1 MPRLGTRLRRRR
13 LCSIASG
20 LLLVSAVTGGAP
32 TSALADHQQ
41 QAMFLDTAG
50 TLADPVARLS
60 ELRGLGVERMRLFV
74 AWRAYAPQPL
84 SLVRPRGFNA
94 ASPAAY
100 PAGAWSRLDAAV
112 QQAEANG
119 IDLDLDVGGGSP
131 LWATA
136 PDRPRD
142 RPHPNW
148 APNASDYGGF
158 VRAVST
164 RYSGN
169 YNPVTNTVSPGD
181 PADLPA
187 VHFWSIW
194 NEPNYGPSLAPQ
206 GDPHEA
212 GHSSVERSAW
222 TYRNL
227 LDAGWSALHATGHGG
242 DTILFGEVAP
252 RGGAGNR
259 LGLFNGTRP
268 MQFLRALYCVDS
280 GYRLLR
286 GRAATRRGCP
296 ATAAGSQAFRSRHP
310 ALFDASGFADH
321 PYSRWFPPNVERMG
335 SPDDTPL
342 AQIGGLIRALDRM
355 QRIYGSHA
363 RLPIWNTEYGYLT
376 SPPKRR
382 HPPLFTPTVSQ
393 TTAAYYLNWAEY
405 ISWRNPRIAS
415 TMQYLYGDPLPA
427 LATND
432 YGGYATGLVNFNGTK
447 KPTYYAYRM
456 PLYLP
461 KTSARRGARLEV
473 WGAARPAH
481 FAMIDVPADP
491 ETVDV
496 EFKPAGARSFAV
508 VRTVTVTSP
517 HGYFDTRVL
526 FPSSGTV
533 RLAWSYPTDDPL
545 LTRNGRIYS
554 RNVQIKLR

>member
-1 MPRLGTRLRRRR
+1 MFLASVSPA
-13 LCSIASG
+13 IASRG
-20 LLLVSAVTGGAP
+20 QESMLQDDIALSGPDTDAV
-32 TSALADHQQ
+32 LAQ
-41 QAMFLDTAG
+41 
-50 TLADPVARLS
+50 
-60 ELRGLGVERMRLFV
+60 LRTLGVGRIRVSVHWLLI
-74 AWRAYAPQPL
+74 APQPG
-84 SLVRPRGFNA
+84 SVRRPSGFNA
-94 ASPAAY
+94 ADPGAY
-100 PAGAWSRLDAAV
+100 PAANWVTLDRIVTQAAE
-112 QQAEANG
+112 QHF
-119 IDLDLDVGGGSP
+119 DLNLDVGGGAP
-131 LWATA
+131 LWATVA
-136 PDRPRD
+136 GAPRD
-142 RPHPNW
+142 GRPHYNW
-148 APNASDYGGF
+148 APKAREF
-158 VRAVST
+158 ELFMRALAI
-164 RYSGN
+164 RYSGT
-169 YNPVTNTVSPGD
+169 YD
-181 PADLPA
+181 PTTDRQSADDPNNLPA
-187 VHFWSIW
+187 IHFWSIW

-252 RGGAGNR
+252 RGGAGNK
-259 LGLFNGTRP
+259 LGFFNGTRP

-280 GYRLLR
+280 RYRMLR

-296 ATAAGSQAFRSRHP
+296 ATAAGSQGFRSRHP

-342 AQIGGLIRALDRM
+342 AQIGGLIRGLDRM

-363 RLPIWNTEYGYLT
+363 RMPIWNTEYGYLT

-432 YGGYATGLVNFNGTK
+432 YGGYATGLVNFIGTK
-447 KPTYYAYRM
+447 KPTYFAYRM

-517 HGYFDTRVL
+517 HGYFDTRVS